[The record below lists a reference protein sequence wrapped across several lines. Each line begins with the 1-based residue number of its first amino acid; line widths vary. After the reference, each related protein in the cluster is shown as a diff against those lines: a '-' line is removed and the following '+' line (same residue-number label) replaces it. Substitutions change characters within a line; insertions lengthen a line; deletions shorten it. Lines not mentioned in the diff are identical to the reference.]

1 MGRGR
6 TVTVIMWREDEDH
19 IILGVTT
26 LESFGLE
33 VGLVKGN
40 AERSGASTSR
50 NFVSL
55 LIFLKLKQLVSK
67 LFRMLGQSLSES
79 IL

>member
-33 VGLVKGN
+33 VGLVKGMLKE
-40 AERSGASTSR
+40 AELLLLAIL
-50 NFVSL
+50 SL
-55 LIFLKLKQLVSK
+55 C
-67 LFRMLGQSLSES
+67 
-79 IL
+79 